1 MFYNGLKCG
10 GGSIDLPSL
19 TQGTATAS
27 DISSGKTAW
36 VNGEK
41 INIESIHINDEFLGL
56 IETDGLQIGSLQ
68 GNTRSTSH
76 YNEIGVYDKTM
87 TLEELITLTQI

>member
-1 MFYNGLKCG
+1 MCIKKESFKTFFYNGLTCG

-41 INIESIHINDEFLGL
+41 IVG
-56 IETDGLQIGSLQ
+56 
-68 GNTRSTSH
+68 
-76 YNEIGVYDKTM
+76 
-87 TLEELITLTQI
+87 ELINKNYVINLMM